1 MRKRIAL
8 GGAIRAIRS
17 AKTESDP
24 AYRGS
29 TFAISCGMSHAHL
42 CNIEAG
48 RKQPP
53 ADVIERIADTLGVP
67 IDAISYALADEQV
80 AA

>member
-8 GGAIRAIRS
+8 GKAIKAIRE
-17 AKTESDP
+17 AKGLP
-24 AYRGS
+24 GS
-29 TFAISCGMSHAHL
+29 QFATQCLMSHAHL

-48 RKQPP
+48 RKHPP
-53 ADVIERIADTLGVP
+53 TDVVHRIAAHLGVDV
-67 IDAISYALADEQV
+67 DAISYEIPEVGAV